1 MQTFRFLDFQVYKD
15 GKVLYK
21 KVVAITRK
29 FPREH
34 WELADQL
41 RRAVL
46 SVCLNIAEGSA
57 KFSDRDFK
65 RYVENSLGSINESLA
80 CLDIA
85 LDNHLIGKSSFE
97 ECKVLTE
104 SIAKQLGGLSK
115 KLRSSSFK

>member
-1 MQTFRFLDFQVYKD
+1 MKTFRFLDFQVYTD

-21 KVVAITRK
+21 NVVAITRK

-41 RRAVL
+41 RRAAL

-85 LDNHLIGKSSFE
+85 LDNLLISKLSFE
-97 ECKVLTE
+97 ESKLLAE

-115 KLRSSSFK
+115 KLRKTNS